1 MTDASSPVR
10 EDPAEPASDVLAF
23 EPRLRS
29 NSLFSA
35 LMVALFGITM
45 LWSLFESQRENGS
58 PWMFVVMVCVLV
70 PAAMAVL
77 VLVRHALNK
86 APVLVLDAQG
96 IRGAQLQGLVPWSDL
111 LDAET
116 DRLLL
121 GHVVRLDLTPS
132 PTRPNRRSFLTG
144 RNPSAPVVSLHLLDP
159 RQQRD
164 ALRAIHAQIAPRR
177 AEAGLGEAPSVGRA
191 RAAVALDDAL
201 YRITPHTWALFAM
214 LAANIGVWLVQIVQG
229 VNAMRPSTL
238 QLLQWGGNTAAS
250 VVVDGVYWRMF
261 TAMFLHGGAA
271 HLGFNMLALAVAGRP
286 LNRLLGNL
294 QFLLLYLVAGLA
306 GAVTSLHFSAQTAVS
321 VGASGAIFGVMGAI
335 LTVSW
340 HYRRRMPGSE
350 NRRIWLGLGL
360 FVLYSLVQGL
370 MQSGVDNAAHA
381 GGLVAGLL
389 LGLWL
394 PAPFDEDVGRAQRF
408 KAVAGAA
415 VVSGVLLVVGVLST
429 PVPSVWPMQSLQA
442 EMVLRRVMPRFQ
454 QTFGALEQQGQR
466 FRQGQITALQYWSFA
481 RQVVTPQCQAMGRQL
496 STLRAPQWEPAGQ
509 LSSAVQRMCVLMAAN
524 VDIQLRRANGS
535 LAVTPEDTAQL
546 RALNAEMQG
555 IARQLNALQARARS
569 TAPTSPNTP
578 PAGVTP

>member
-1 MTDASSPVR
+1 MTDVSSPADADPADASSDALV
-10 EDPAEPASDVLAF
+10 F
-23 EPRLRS
+23 EPRLRI

-35 LMVALFGITM
+35 LMVALFAITM
-45 LWSLFESQRENGS
+45 TWSLVESQRETGS

-70 PAAMAVL
+70 PSALAVL
-77 VLVRHALNK
+77 ILLRHAHNT
-86 APVLVLDAQG
+86 APVLVLDAEG
-96 IRGAQLQGLVPWSDL
+96 IRGAQLPGLVPWGDL

-177 AEAGLGEAPSVGRA
+177 AAAGLGEAPSVGRV

-214 LAANIGVWLVQIVQG
+214 LAANIGVWLVQITQG
-229 VNAMRPSTL
+229 VNAMRPATVH
-238 QLLQWGGNTAAS
+238 LLQWGGNTAAS
-250 VVVDGVYWRMF
+250 VVVDGEYWRMF

-286 LNRLLGNL
+286 LNRLLGNA
-294 QFLLLYLVAGLA
+294 QFLLLYVAAGLA
-306 GAVTSLHFSAQTAVS
+306 GSVTSLHFTAQKAVS

-340 HYRRRMPGSE
+340 HYRRRMPGAE

-360 FVLYSLVQGL
+360 FVLYSMVQGL
-370 MQSGVDNAAHA
+370 LQNGVDNAAHL

-394 PAPFDEDVGRAQRF
+394 PAPFDEEVSRARRF
-408 KAVAGAA
+408 RSVAGAA
-415 VVSGVLLVVGVLST
+415 VVAGSLLVLGVGST
-429 PVPSVWPMQSLQA
+429 PVPAVWPMQSLQA
-442 EMVLRRVMPRFQ
+442 EVVLRRVMPRFQ
-454 QTFGALEQQGQR
+454 QTFGALEQQGLR
-466 FRQGQITALQYWSFA
+466 YRQGQLNALQYWTFA
-481 RQVVTPQCQAMGRQL
+481 RQVVTPECQTMGPQL

-509 LSSAVQRMCVLMAAN
+509 LATSVQRMCALMVATVN
-524 VDIQLRRANGS
+524 VQWRRANGS
-535 LAVTPEDTAQL
+535 LPANPEDSAQL
-546 RALNAEMQG
+546 RAMGAEMQAL
-555 IARQLNALQARARS
+555 ARQLNALQSRARS
-569 TAPTSPNTP
+569 SQP
-578 PAGVTP
+578 PAGVHP